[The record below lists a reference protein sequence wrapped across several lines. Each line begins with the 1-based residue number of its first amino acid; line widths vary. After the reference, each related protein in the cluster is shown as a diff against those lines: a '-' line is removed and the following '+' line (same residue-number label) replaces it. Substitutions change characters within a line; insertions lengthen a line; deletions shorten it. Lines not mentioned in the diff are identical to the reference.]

1 MTIFKGFETIVQ
13 RNYPLGQMT
22 TFRVGGPVEYLI
34 RPRTE
39 DEVRRVLARCAKE
52 GLEVRVFGRGSNIL
66 VKDEGVKGAVIQL
79 DEEAFGRIVIEEDLL
94 RAGAAATLGRIVA
107 AAARQGL
114 SGVECLVG
122 IPGTVG
128 GAVRMNAGGTFGDI
142 GQTVERVK
150 VMSAD
155 GQTFY
160 REREDMAFG
169 YRTSNVSARFILS
182 VELRLMPDSA
192 KAIKDRIKKVWII
205 KKNTQPMAAA
215 SAGCTFKN
223 PRGLAAGLLIDQAG
237 LKGFSIGGA
246 AVSRRHANY
255 IIAKDPEH
263 TKAADVEAVIDHV
276 RKVVKKRFDVYLELE
291 IEIWPCPSS

>member
-1 MTIFKGFETIVQ
+1 MTVFKGLDDIVQ
-13 RNYPLGQMT
+13 RDFPLGRMT
-22 TFRVGGPVEYLI
+22 TFRVGGPAEYLV

-39 DEVRRVLARCAKE
+39 EQLRDVLARCTQE
-52 GLEVRVFGRGSNIL
+52 GLEMRVFGRGSNIL

-79 DEEAFGRIVIEEDLL
+79 DEEAFGRIAIEEDLL
-94 RAGAAATLGRIVA
+94 RAGAAAPLRKVVA

-128 GAVRMNAGGTFGDI
+128 GGVRMNAGGSFGDI

-150 VMSAD
+150 VMSGD

-169 YRTSNVSARFILS
+169 YRTSNISARFVLD
-182 VELRLMPDSA
+182 VELRLMPDGV
-192 KAIKDRIKKVWII
+192 KAIKDRIKKIWII
-205 KKNTQPMAAA
+205 KKNTQPMSTA

-246 AVSRRHANY
+246 AVSRKHANY
-255 IIAKDPEH
+255 IIVKDPEH
-263 TKAADVEAVIDHV
+263 TKAADVEALIDHV
-276 RKVVKKRFDVYLELE
+276 RKVVKERFDVYLELE
-291 IEIWPCPSS
+291 IEIWPCPLS

>member
-22 TFRVGGPVEYLI
+22 TFRVGGPAEYLI

-39 DEVRRVLARCAKE
+39 DEVRHALARCAKE

>member
-1 MTIFKGFETIVQ
+1 MTVFKGLDDIVQ
-13 RNYPLGQMT
+13 RDFPLGRMT
-22 TFRVGGPVEYLI
+22 TFRVGGPAEYLV

-39 DEVRRVLARCAKE
+39 EELRDVLARCTQE
-52 GLEVRVFGRGSNIL
+52 GLEMRVFGRGSNIL

-79 DEEAFGRIVIEEDLL
+79 DEEAFGRIAIEEDLL
-94 RAGAAATLGRIVA
+94 RAGAAAPLRKVVA

-128 GAVRMNAGGTFGDI
+128 GGVRMNAGGSFGDI

-169 YRTSNVSARFILS
+169 YRTSNISARFVLD
-182 VELRLMPDSA
+182 VELRLMPDGV
-192 KAIKDRIKKVWII
+192 KAIKDRIKKIWII
-205 KKNTQPMAAA
+205 KKNTQPMSAA

-246 AVSRRHANY
+246 AVSRKHANY
-255 IIAKDPEH
+255 IIVKDPEH
-263 TKAADVEAVIDHV
+263 TKAADVEALIDHV
-276 RKVVKKRFDVYLELE
+276 RKVVKERFDVYLELE
-291 IEIWPCPSS
+291 IEIWPCPLS

>member
-1 MTIFKGFETIVQ
+1 MTIFKGLEAIVQ
-13 RNYPLGQMT
+13 RNCPLGQMT
-22 TFRVGGPVEYLI
+22 TFRVGGPAEYLI

-39 DEVRRVLARCAKE
+39 DEVRDVLARCAKE

-79 DEEAFGRIVIEEDLL
+79 DEEAFGRIAIEEDLL

-246 AVSRRHANY
+246 AVSRKHANY

-276 RKVVKKRFDVYLELE
+276 RKVVKERFDVYLELE
-291 IEIWPCPSS
+291 IEIWPCPLS